1 MKRKNYIVTILIS
14 LMIFSGCSKDW
25 LDINKDPNNP
35 ESATAEL
42 VLPAGVVSIGAV
54 VGGTYNLVGG
64 MWSQYWTQSNVANQ
78 YKFIDQYQIQSG
90 DFNTDWR
97 EMYANGLSDLQ
108 YVLNKAE
115 ETENWSLYFMA
126 TVMQC
131 YGFQVMVDFYDNVPY
146 SEAFQGDAEVQNFS
160 PSFDNGQDIYDD
172 LIVRIDEAMALEF
185 NELTEAQANADLMF
199 GGDMTSWIQFA
210 NTLKLKMYIR
220 QMYAR
225 PEVAQAGIEAMYTS
239 GAEFL
244 SQNAWLDIF
253 IDEMN
258 KDNPLYA
265 SNVRNLN
272 VSTNLRVSATIY
284 RYFEGNSD
292 PRLDYIVDGGSI
304 PLPQGGYNIKTTT
317 IDPTTVSVF
326 YQAATDPVYFISEI
340 ESYLLQAEA
349 IARGWG
355 TGDDKALY
363 DAAVTA
369 SFARYGED
377 ATDFIASG
385 GAYEYPSAGTF
396 EEKQQAII
404 MAKWAAFVGSQ
415 GLEAFLETNRTHYP
429 EISAVPSWANDA
441 FNESY
446 VGGYLTYSLEGVT
459 APGEFPKRMIYPQD
473 EVNLNANFPGQT
485 EITGK
490 VWWDVK

>member
-1 MKRKNYIVTILIS
+1 MKRKNYIVTILLS

-54 VGGTYNLVGG
+54 VGGYYNLIGG

-78 YKFIDQYQIQSG
+78 YKYIDQYQIQSG
-90 DFNTDWR
+90 DFNLQWR

-115 ETENWSLYFMA
+115 ETENWSIYFMA
-126 TVMQC
+126 TVMQA
-131 YGFQVMVDFYDNVPY
+131 YGFEVMVDFYNDVPY
-146 SEAFQGDAEVQNFS
+146 TQAFQGDAAVQNFN
-160 PSFDNGQDIYDD
+160 PVFDDGQAIYDD
-172 LIVRIDEAMALEF
+172 LIERIDNAMAKEF
-185 NELTEAQANADLMF
+185 NELTAAQENADLMF
-199 GGDMTSWIQFA
+199 GGDMNSWVQFA
-210 NTLKLKMYIR
+210 NTLKLKMYMR
-220 QMYAR
+220 QMYVR
-225 PEVAQAGIEAMYTS
+225 PDVAQAGIEALYAS

-272 VSTNLRVSATIY
+272 VGTNLRVSATIF
-284 RYFEGNSD
+284 RYFEQNGD
-292 PRLDYIVDGGSI
+292 PRLNYIVDGGSV
-304 PLPQGGYNIKTTT
+304 PLPQGGFNIKTTT
-317 IDPTTVSVF
+317 LDPTTVCV
-326 YQAATDPVYFISEI
+326 YAQAATDPVYFISLE

-349 IARGWG
+349 IAKGWG

-377 ATDFIASG
+377 ASSFIGAG
-385 GAYEYPSAGTF
+385 GAYEYPAAGTF
-396 EEKQQAII
+396 EQKQEAII
-404 MAKWAAFVGSQ
+404 MAKWAAFAGSQ
-415 GLEAFLETNRTHYP
+415 GLESFLETNRTHYP
-429 EISAVPSWANDA
+429 AVSTVDSWVNDGFNDA
-441 FNESY
+441 Y
-446 VGGYLTYSLEGVT
+446 VGGLLTYSLEGVT
-459 APGEFPKRMIYPQD
+459 SGDFPKRMIYPQD
-473 EVNLNANFPGQT
+473 EVNLNTNCPDQT
-485 EITGK
+485 DVTDK